1 MVEKMAPQCTP
12 AQWQEKLQT
21 LKAPDEHVGEVDEDY
36 LGTLLYQHLDFE
48 GNFHADPMQLLPPA
62 L

>member
-1 MVEKMAPQCTP
+1 MKV
-12 AQWQEKLQT
+12 
-21 LKAPDEHVGEVDEDY
+21 PDEQVGDVDEDY
-36 LGTLLYQHLDFE
+36 LGTLLFQHLDFE

>member
-12 AQWQEKLQT
+12 AEWQEQLQT

-36 LGTLLYQHLDFE
+36 LGTLFYQVT
-48 GNFHADPMQLLPPA
+48 AWQLP
-62 L
+62 